1 MIIQIL
7 ILIAGLVLVVGGAE
21 ALVEGSSSVARK
33 FGISE
38 FVIGLTIVGMGTSAP
53 EMVVSFIGAFKGN
66 ADIAVGNVIG
76 SNIFNTMLIL
86 GITAM
91 ILPMG
96 ITSMNRKKDIPINI
110 VVTVLLILL
119 GINFTIF
126 G

>member
-53 EMVVSFIGAFKGN
+53 EMVVSFIGR
-66 ADIAVGNVIG
+66 
-76 SNIFNTMLIL
+76 SEEH
-86 GITAM
+86 
-91 ILPMG
+91 
-96 ITSMNRKKDIPINI
+96 TSELQSQR
-110 VVTVLLILL
+110 
-119 GINFTIF
+119 
-126 G
+126 

>member
-1 MIIQIL
+1 MILQIL
-7 ILIAGLVLVVGGAE
+7 ILVAGLILVVGGAE
-21 ALVEGSSSVARK
+21 ALVEGSSSIARK

-53 EMVVSFIGAFKGN
+53 EMVVSFIGAFQGK

-91 ILPMG
+91 ILPME
-96 ITSMNRKKDIPINI
+96 ITKLNRKKDIPINI
-110 VVTVLLILL
+110 IITLLLILL
-119 GINFTIF
+119 
-126 G
+126 